1 MSIHVGEPTEKDIHS
16 LSLIDEV
23 LEDNIYKVQLGL
35 SLSALGVKPEIAFS
49 DYFENMERI
58 QSLHEEIESPLVKE
72 MASMK
77 MLLEINRFSE
87 KLNQLL

>member
-1 MSIHVGEPTEKDIHS
+1 MELYGVEHTKNDVIRLI
-16 LSLIDEV
+16 LIDEV

-49 DYFENMERI
+49 EFFENMEKLASI
-58 QSLHEEIESPLVKE
+58 QDEMDGQLAQEI
-72 MASMK
+72 ASMK
-77 MLLEINRFSE
+77 VLSEINRFSE